1 MEYVFQCPCC
11 GQILERPSELEPVHP
26 ESTMPKKQ
34 LEPPCDLHKPGKK
47 WPCLLAGGITAALSL
62 FLFPLLFVS
71 DEPLDPL
78 GVGIAAALLLLL
90 IGLGMVLIFCRHREL
105 EAIRQPIVAVRERN
119 IVTVFG
125 MILWLLGFIMMLRYC
140 IWNTSVRGRLYNC
153 HCLHRPA
160 VYGAWNLD
168 AVSRAQPKPADIPG

>member
-11 GQILERPSELEPVHP
+11 GQILEQPSELEPIHP
-26 ESTMPKKQ
+26 ESNMPKTQ
-34 LEPPCDLHKPGKK
+34 LDPPCDLPKPGNK

-90 IGLGMVLIFCRHREL
+90 IGLG
-105 EAIRQPIVAVRERN
+105 
-119 IVTVFG
+119 
-125 MILWLLGFIMMLRYC
+125 WY
-140 IWNTSVRGRLYNC
+140 
-153 HCLHRPA
+153 
-160 VYGAWNLD
+160 
-168 AVSRAQPKPADIPG
+168 